1 MVLMAFFLAP
11 LVKPLTAYQTTKV
24 GTTIKPVNNDTLYG
38 VFLLVVNQP
47 TRTQRGEPAHAKR
60 KYVPKNFPKKPS
72 ASADISKKKKVER
85 KNIPG
90 NIKPFL
96 HGFLS

>member
-1 MVLMAFFLAP
+1 MVA
-11 LVKPLTAYQTTKV
+11 VNKPAQ
-24 GTTIKPVNNDTLYG
+24 
-38 VFLLVVNQP
+38 
-47 TRTQRGEPAHAKR
+47 TQRGEPAHAKS
-60 KYVPKNFPKKPS
+60 KYVFKNIAKKPS